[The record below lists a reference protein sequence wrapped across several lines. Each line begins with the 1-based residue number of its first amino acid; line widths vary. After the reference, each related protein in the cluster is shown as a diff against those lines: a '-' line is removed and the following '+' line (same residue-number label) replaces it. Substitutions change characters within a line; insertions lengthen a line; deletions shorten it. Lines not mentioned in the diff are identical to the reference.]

1 MRSRLSELLGS
12 MASGNPASQVVE
24 WFVIGDVRTTVT
36 ARRINGEPV
45 RHTAS
50 FQVKAKGS
58 PDDFQYDELHDLGES
73 VKAAMAIIDHLE
85 GRSSVLDL
93 ARRLKGLRLESG
105 GGGGTGGES

>member
-1 MRSRLSELLGS
+1 MRSRLCELLGS
-12 MASGNPASQVVE
+12 MTSSNPAARVVE
-24 WFVIGDVRTTVT
+24 WFVIGDVRTTIT

-50 FQVKAKGS
+50 FQVSSKGS
-58 PDDFQYDELHDLGES
+58 HDEFQYDELGDLDES